1 MVKMIE
7 ALFDGTVFH
16 PTEPIALAPN
26 TRVRMTIETVL
37 PAEGKATS
45 FLRTARALNLEG
57 PLTGQRTLTS
67 TCTAGIRPMPT
78 EVFLDTAYAI
88 ALSSPN
94 DQFHTRAVALAEQL
108 EATGT
113 RLVTTGPSC
122 WKSGMLSPNSAIVRQ
137 RCSSSIPW
145 KWTRR

>member
-45 FLRTARALNLEG
+45 FLRTARASHLG
-57 PLTGQRTLTS
+57 P
-67 TCTAGIRPMPT
+67 P
-78 EVFLDTAYAI
+78 
-88 ALSSPN
+88 
-94 DQFHTRAVALAEQL
+94 
-108 EATGT
+108 
-113 RLVTTGPSC
+113 
-122 WKSGMLSPNSAIVRQ
+122 
-137 RCSSSIPW
+137 
-145 KWTRR
+145 

>member
-57 PLTGQRTLTS
+57 PPDWSANIDEYLY
-67 TCTAGIRPMPT
+67 AGDPSDADCSNSNFGFSVEPR
-78 EVFLDTAYAI
+78 L
-88 ALSSPN
+88 L
-94 DQFHTRAVALAEQL
+94 R
-108 EATGT
+108 EADF
-113 RLVTTGPSC
+113 
-122 WKSGMLSPNSAIVRQ
+122 A
-137 RCSSSIPW
+137 
-145 KWTRR
+145 